1 MFCLHVVE
9 LSAFICVHPWLN
21 AFFRLIDFNPI
32 AHFPGKMVLLTA
44 MKRILLSITM
54 IAAIFCSSEGEADIY
69 RYDGDDEV
77 ISFTDSPRDG
87 RYQLVM
93 KELQSPRSAGK
104 AKRKNQPATEKQE
117 NLPALPSAQDNDFA
131 RILPIQGIITSQ
143 AGFRTDPFDGKLK
156 HHNGLDIAAPS
167 GTPVKPVAPGT
178 VIFSGWKGGY
188 GNMVIL
194 DHHDGMKT
202 VYAHH
207 SSNSVTAGESVDTNT
222 VIALTGSTG
231 RSTGPHLH
239 FEAWQGDTNIT
250 REFMPGSHS
259 SVHPTT
265 LANAPIRRLLQ
276 EDGTILFTNLR

>member
-1 MFCLHVVE
+1 
-9 LSAFICVHPWLN
+9 
-21 AFFRLIDFNPI
+21 
-32 AHFPGKMVLLTA
+32 

-54 IAAIFCSSEGEADIY
+54 ITAIFCRQEGEADIY

-77 ISFTDSPRDG
+77 VSFTDTPNDK

-93 KELQSPRSAGK
+93 KEQKFPRSTGRAKGK
-104 AKRKNQPATEKQE
+104 HPPAEKKQE
-117 NLPALPSAQDNDFA
+117 SRFAQPLEQNSDLA
-131 RILPIQGIITSQ
+131 KILPVQGIITSQ
-143 AGFRTDPFDGKLK
+143 TGFRTDPFDGRLK
-156 HHNGLDIAAPS
+156 HHNGLDIAAPL

-188 GNMVIL
+188 GNTVIL
-194 DHHDGMKT
+194 EHNDGMKT

-207 SSNSVTAGESVDTNT
+207 SSNSVSSGESVDTNT

-250 REFMPGSHS
+250 REFMPGNNSGNN
-259 SVHPTT
+259 PTS
-265 LANAPIRRLLQ
+265 LASAPIHRFLQ
-276 EDGTILFTNLR
+276 KDGTILFTNLR

>member
-1 MFCLHVVE
+1 
-9 LSAFICVHPWLN
+9 
-21 AFFRLIDFNPI
+21 
-32 AHFPGKMVLLTA
+32 

-54 IAAIFCSSEGEADIY
+54 VAAIFCSKEGQADIY

-77 ISFTDSPRDG
+77 VSFTDTPNDK

-93 KELQSPRSAGK
+93 KEQSRSIKSGKNGKGNYLPGPRKPESSSSRPIEK
-104 AKRKNQPATEKQE
+104 NDDLAKT
-117 NLPALPSAQDNDFA
+117 
-131 RILPIQGIITSQ
+131 LPIQGIITSQ
-143 AGFRTDPFDGKLK
+143 TGFRTDPFDGKLK

-178 VIFSGWKGGY
+178 VIYSGWKSGY
-188 GNMVIL
+188 GNTVIL
-194 DHHDGMKT
+194 EHNDGMKT

-207 SSNSVTAGESVDTNT
+207 SSNSVSTGESVDTSR
-222 VIALTGSTG
+222 VIAYSGSTG

-239 FEAWQGDTNIT
+239 FEAWQGDANIT
-250 REFMPGSHS
+250 QEFMPGSHS
-259 SVHPTT
+259 GVHPTT

>member
-1 MFCLHVVE
+1 MK
-9 LSAFICVHPWLN
+9 
-21 AFFRLIDFNPI
+21 RLILSMFI
-32 AHFPGKMVLLTA
+32 TAAAFPSV
-44 MKRILLSITM
+44 
-54 IAAIFCSSEGEADIY
+54 EGRADIY
-69 RYDGDDEV
+69 RYDGEDEV
-77 ISFTDSPRDG
+77 VSFTDSPNNK

-93 KELQSPRSAGK
+93 KEQQPVSAKSSKNG
-104 AKRKNQPATEKQE
+104 KRKYLPDPRKQE
-117 NLPALPSAQDNDFA
+117 DTPPQPLDQNSDLA
-131 RILPIQGIITSQ
+131 RTLPIQGIITSKT
-143 AGFRTDPFDGKLK
+143 GLRTDPFDGKLK

-178 VIFSGWKGGY
+178 VIYSGWKSGY
-188 GNMVIL
+188 GNTVIL
-194 DHHDGMKT
+194 DHADGMKT

-207 SSNSVTAGESVDTNT
+207 SSNNVRPGDMVDTNT

-250 REFMPGSHS
+250 SDFMPGNHS
-259 SVHPTT
+259 SMHPTT

>member
-1 MFCLHVVE
+1 
-9 LSAFICVHPWLN
+9 
-21 AFFRLIDFNPI
+21 
-32 AHFPGKMVLLTA
+32 
-44 MKRILLSITM
+44 MKRLLLSITM
-54 IAAIFCSSEGEADIY
+54 IAAVCSSNEGRADIY
-69 RYDGDDEV
+69 RYEGDDEV
-77 ISFTDSPRDG
+77 VSFTDTPSDK

-93 KELQSPRSAGK
+93 KEQQPRSTSRSKGK
-104 AKRKNQPATEKQE
+104 YPPAAKKQE
-117 NLPALPSAQDNDFA
+117 SRPVQPLEQDSDLA
-131 RILPIQGIITSQ
+131 KILPIQGIITSQ
-143 AGFRTDPFDGKLK
+143 TGFRTDPFDGKLK

-188 GNMVIL
+188 GNTVIL
-194 DHHDGMKT
+194 EHNDGMKT

-207 SSNSVTAGESVDTNT
+207 SGNNVSVGTAVDTNT
-222 VIALTGSTG
+222 VIALSGSTG

-250 REFMPGSHS
+250 QEFMPASHPGE
-259 SVHPTT
+259 HPAT